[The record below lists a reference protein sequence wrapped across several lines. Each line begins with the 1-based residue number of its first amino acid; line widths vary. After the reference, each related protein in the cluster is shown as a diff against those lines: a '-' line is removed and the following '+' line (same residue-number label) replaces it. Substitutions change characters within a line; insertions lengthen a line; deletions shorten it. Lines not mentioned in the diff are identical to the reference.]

1 MSAMVPMTPAA
12 TPLALTTPALLKG
25 FEVELFTGR
34 PDGSVVGCSAE
45 AAAALEGFVTEPDHR
60 NLEYVTPPAGDYAR
74 QLALLL
80 EPRQRLRL
88 WLAERGLTL
97 LPGSTL
103 SLGNSGRFER
113 SDPSHSYHSYIERT
127 YGTRVVTASVHINLG
142 LTAGSGFEGMDALFA
157 GLRLLRCEAALLL
170 ALSASSPF
178 LDGRPTGAH
187 SQRWLQFPLTP
198 PEVPLFLNHAHYV
211 AWMDEQLAIGSM
223 QNVRHLWTS
232 VRPNGDRRPHD
243 LNRLE
248 IRICDLVT
256 DPLLLLAITA
266 FAELRLLQLVADPQR
281 WDPLQASQ
289 LSPADLAGLA
299 DRNDQACARTSLDA
313 QLNHWRDGSPVRC
326 GDWLAASLDEIQPL
340 AEQQGLTATIEPLRR
355 VLRDG
360 NQAMRWLARQRAGES
375 IAGILGQEVAAMAAQ
390 EQQLQSHPEA
400 SQSATSHTDARPGT
414 LG

>member
-1 MSAMVPMTPAA
+1 MTAS
-12 TPLALTTPALLKG
+12 LLKG

-34 PDGSVVGCSAE
+34 PDGTVVGCSAE

-60 NLEYVTPPAGDYAR
+60 NLEYITPPASDYGR
-74 QLALLL
+74 QLQLLL
-80 EPRQRLRL
+80 EPRQRLRP
-88 WLAERGLTL
+88 WLAKRGLTL

-103 SLGNSGRFER
+103 SLGDSSRFER
-113 SDPSHSYHSYIERT
+113 SDPTHPYHGYIENT

-178 LDGRPTGAH
+178 LDGQATGAH

-198 PEVPLFLNHAHYV
+198 TEVPLFLNHSHYV
-211 AWMDEQLAIGSM
+211 SWMEEQLALGSM

-232 VRPNGDRRPHD
+232 VRPNGDHRPHD

-248 IRICDLVT
+248 IRICDLVS

-266 FAELRLLQLVADPQR
+266 YAELRLLQLVADPQR
-281 WDPLQASQ
+281 WDPLRASQ
-289 LSPADLAGLA
+289 LSPADLAALA
-299 DRNDQACARTSLDA
+299 DRNDQACARASLEA
-313 QLNHWRDGSPVRC
+313 QLIHWRDGSSLRC
-326 GDWLAASLDEIQPL
+326 GDWLASSLADLQPL
-340 AEQQGLTATIEPLRR
+340 AERHGLLARLEPLAE
-355 VLRDG
+355 VLAHG
-360 NQAMRWLARQRAGES
+360 NQAMRWLARHRGGES
-375 IAGILGQEVAAMAAQ
+375 ITAILGQEAEAMAAQ
-390 EQQLQSHPEA
+390 EQHLQPTA
-400 SQSATSHTDARPGT
+400 YPAQSATSHTDARADT